1 MNKLCFRI
9 VDKLLMI
16 VAVDVESLSHIEF
29 LIILLRFKVQILVL
43 ADRRFL
49 VNNLLLL
56 YGLNLF

>member
-1 MNKLCFRI
+1 MNELCFGI
-9 VDKLLMI
+9 VGKLLMI
-16 VAVDVESLSHIEF
+16 VAVDVESLSHIKF